1 MKLITAEIK
10 KKLPCVR
17 EIGEDINTAPIIV
30 KFFGGGSYRL
40 YVVAADVYLKDQDE
54 PVRYSE
60 VTDESQIANIL
71 FYGYVTGL
79 AVDEWGYTSFNE
91 LKAIRFPPF
100 NLPVERDL
108 HFGMKSTVKQVI
120 AKEIY

>member
-10 KKLPCVR
+10 KKLPLTS
-17 EIGEDINTAPIIV
+17 EIKDSENAPIIV
-30 KFFGGGSYRL
+30 KFFGGSSYRL
-40 YVVAADVYLKDQDE
+40 YVIAGDVYLKDKDA

-60 VTDESQIANIL
+60 VTDESQIEDIHL
-71 FYGYVTGL
+71 YGYVTGL
-79 AVDEWGYTSFNE
+79 QVDEWGYTSFNE
-91 LKAIRFPPF
+91 LSAIKFPPF

-108 HFGMKSTVKQVI
+108 HWDMKNTVKRVI